1 MTGTDAFDILNS
13 PLEGTNL
20 IEAGAGTGKTYTI
33 TGLFLRLILEKN
45 LSVDEILVVTFT
57 EAATGELKERI
68 RDTLRACIAVFSGEP
83 CNDSFLNGLVE
94 KQEDLKS
101 ALQALKEALRAFDQ
115 AAIFTI
121 HGFCKRM
128 LRENAFESGSL
139 FDTELITDQEDLKR
153 EIVDDFW
160 RKHLYRESPL
170 FVNYAMNNNVTPD
183 GLFKLIDNRVT
194 RSTLKI
200 IPTMEYQDSSLQEKD
215 YLEYFE
221 KVGAKWRSA
230 RDEVEEILSTDEGL
244 NRTRYKKGNI
254 PLWVRAMDVYVSS
267 GGGDL
272 QPFKEF
278 NKFTS
283 GELKRSVKQ
292 GYDPPSHPFFE
303 TCETF
308 RKKQE
313 ALKESFGKRILALK
327 AGLFQYMHDE
337 LVSRKKDKNIQSFDD
352 LLLRLHEAL
361 EKESGKELAGA
372 IREKFKAALIDEFQ
386 DTDPVQYAIFNKVF
400 NAEKS
405 ILFLIGDPKQ
415 AIYSFRGA
423 DIFAYMKA
431 AKDVESRYTLGE
443 NWRSTPALI
452 DAVNAIFSNAENPFV
467 YDAISFQKAVPA
479 LRKDQDVFKMGGKS
493 EPPLQVWF
501 INAGKMTEGG
511 KALAKAKAYE
521 LIPGAVAAEI
531 SRLFSGGKNS
541 RYVVDG
547 RPLRAED
554 IAVLVRTNREA
565 LLMQDAL
572 SLHNIPCVLFSTENI
587 FSSHEAMEMERL
599 LSGIAEPD
607 NENLIRGA
615 LATDIMGVSG
625 ENLDHLR
632 EDEVGWEKRLI
643 AFREYHDLWHKKG
656 FIRMFRHL
664 LSEEDVMFRLMSLT
678 DGERRNTNILH
689 LSEIL
694 HQASVEKKLTIAGL
708 LKWLSRQRDSETAR
722 LDEHQL
728 RLESD
733 ENAVKLV
740 TVHKSKGLEYP
751 VVFCPFTWGGSKIK
765 NLKVPFMFHNEGDR
779 RMLTFDLGSEK
790 MAENRVF
797 AEKEQLAENLRL
809 LYVALTRAKKR
820 CYLVWGRFNKAETSA
835 PAYLFHRPELRESR
849 DVITGM
855 EKRFKT
861 LDDDTLLAELKNIQD
876 KAGGTISISEM
887 PIEKGGKTSPA
898 PDKAVTLVCR
908 NFSGDID
915 SSWRLSSFSSLV
927 SSRPHSSE
935 MADYDDVRQRSEV
948 RDQGSG
954 IRDQD
959 TADIFS
965 FPRGARAGTFLHDI
979 FEHLDFAESD
989 PGHAEKLVE
998 DKLRTYGF
1006 DPAWWKTICNMIN
1019 RVLTVPLKP
1028 DASDFTLSRIGN
1040 QDRLSE
1046 LEFYFPLKSI
1056 TPKTLK
1062 GVFAAYKEPVSLENF
1077 PERIGQLHFMPVR
1090 GFMKGFIDMVFHFEG
1105 RYYLVDWKSNYLG
1118 GSVEDYGQDA
1128 LVTAMDEHYYVFQYY
1143 IYTVALNQYLKLRL
1157 PGYDYEKHF
1166 GGVFYIFLRGVDP
1179 AKGLQYGIYSDR
1191 PSAKLINEL
1200 GTAFIREIVSSPH
1213 F

>member
-1 MTGTDAFDILNS
+1 MTETNAFSILSS

-57 EAATGELKERI
+57 EAATEELKERI
-68 RDTLRACIAVFSGEP
+68 RDTLRECIAVFSGDP
-83 CNDSFLNGLVE
+83 CEDSFLNGLVE
-94 KQEDLKS
+94 KQRDLKS
-101 ALQALKEALRAFDQ
+101 ARQALKEALRAFDQ

-121 HGFCKRM
+121 HGFCRRM

-139 FDTELITDQEDLKR
+139 FDTELVTDQEDLKR
-153 EIVDDFW
+153 EVVDDFW
-160 RKHLYRESPL
+160 RRHFYRESPL
-170 FVNYAMNNNVTPD
+170 FVNYAMNSNFTPD
-183 GLFKLIDNRVT
+183 VLLKLIDNRVA
-194 RSTLKI
+194 RSNLKI
-200 IPTMEYQDSSLQEKD
+200 IPTMEYQDSSLQEKE
-215 YLEYFE
+215 YLECFE
-221 KVGAKWRSA
+221 KVRAEWKSA
-230 RDEVEEILSTDEGL
+230 RDEVEEILSNNEGL
-244 NRTRYKKGNI
+244 NQTRYKKGKI
-254 PLWVRAMDVYVSS
+254 PLWIRAMDAYVSS
-267 GGGDL
+267 GGSDL

-308 RKKQE
+308 REKQE
-313 ALKESFGKRILALK
+313 ALKESFEKRILALK
-327 AGLFQYMHDE
+327 AGLFQYVHDE
-337 LVSRKKDKNIQSFDD
+337 LVRRKKDKNIQSFDD

-361 EKESGKELAGA
+361 EKESGEALARA
-372 IREKFKAALIDEFQ
+372 IRAKFKAALIDEFQ

-400 NAEKS
+400 NAEES

-452 DAVNAIFSNAENPFV
+452 DAVNTIFSNAEHPFV
-467 YDAISFQKAVPA
+467 YDEISFQKAVPA
-479 LRKDQDVFKMGGKS
+479 LQKDQDVFEIDGKS
-493 EPPLQVWF
+493 ESPLQIWF
-501 INAGKMTEGG
+501 LDAGKVTEEGRAITKT
-511 KALAKAKAYE
+511 KAHE

-531 SRLFSGGKNS
+531 SRLLNGGENRKCI
-541 RYVVDG
+541 VDG

-565 LLMQDAL
+565 RMLQDAL
-572 SLHNIPCVLFSTENI
+572 SLLNIPGVLFSTENI

-599 LSGIAEPD
+599 LTGIAEPD

-625 ENLDHLR
+625 EKLDHLQ
-632 EDEVGWEKRLI
+632 EDEVGWERRLL
-643 AFREYHDLWHKKG
+643 AFREYHDLWNKRG

-664 LSEEDVMFRLMSLT
+664 LSEEDVMFRLMSLP

-689 LSEIL
+689 LSEVL

-765 NLKVPFMFHNEGDR
+765 NSKAPFMFHDEGDKGI
-779 RMLTFDLGSEK
+779 LTFDLGSEK
-790 MAENRVF
+790 MDENRVF

-820 CYLVWGRFNKAETSA
+820 CYLVWGRFNEAETSA
-835 PAYLFHRPELRESR
+835 PAYLFHQSESPEGG
-849 DVITGM
+849 DVAGEM
-855 EKRFKT
+855 RKRFKT
-861 LDDDTLLAELKNIQD
+861 MDDDTLLAELRVIQE
-876 KAGGTISISEM
+876 KSGGSIGLSEVPM
-887 PIEKGGKTSPA
+887 EKGEKVAPA
-898 PDKAVTLVCR
+898 PDKAVTLACR
-908 NFSGDID
+908 GFSGKID
-915 SSWRLSSFSSLV
+915 SQWRLSSYSSLI
-927 SSRPHSSE
+927 SNRPHSSE
-935 MADYDDVRQRSEV
+935 MADYDDVGQGAIIS
-948 RDQGSG
+948 DQWSVIG
-954 IRDQD
+954 DQD
-959 TADIFS
+959 KADIFS

-979 FEHLDFAESD
+979 FEHLDFAETN
-989 PGHAEKLVE
+989 PGHMKKLVE
-998 DKLRTYGF
+998 DKIRAYGF
-1006 DPAWWKTICNMIN
+1006 DSVWLETICNVIH
-1019 RVLTVPLKP
+1019 RVLTVPLEP
-1028 DASDFTLSRIGN
+1028 DESDFTLSRIGN
-1040 QDRLSE
+1040 RDRLNE

-1056 TPKTLK
+1056 TPKILK
-1062 GVFAAYKEPVSLENF
+1062 GIFTGYKETVSLEGF
-1077 PERIGQLHFMPVR
+1077 PERIEKLHFMPVR
-1090 GFMKGFIDMVFHFEG
+1090 GFMRGFIDMVFHFRG

-1128 LVTAMDEHYYVFQYY
+1128 LIAAMKEHFYIFQYY

-1157 PGYDYEKHF
+1157 PDYDYERHF

-1179 AKGLQYGIYSDR
+1179 DKGSQFGIYRDR
-1191 PSAKLINEL
+1191 PPAKLIDEL
-1200 GTAFIREIVSSPH
+1200 CAGLIK
-1213 F
+1213 

>member
-1 MTGTDAFDILNS
+1 MTGTNAFNILNS

-57 EAATGELKERI
+57 GAATEELKERI
-68 RDTLRACIAVFSGEP
+68 RDTLRECIAVFSGNPGE
-83 CNDSFLNGLVE
+83 DSFLNGLVE

-121 HGFCKRM
+121 HGFCRRM

-139 FDTELITDQEDLKR
+139 FDTELVTDQEDLKR

-160 RKHLYRESPL
+160 RRHLYRESPL
-170 FVNYAMNNNVTPD
+170 FVNYAMNSNFTPH
-183 GLFKLIDNRVT
+183 GLIKLIDNRVT
-194 RSTLKI
+194 RSDLKI
-200 IPTMEYQDSSLQEKD
+200 IPTMEHQDSFLQEKE
-215 YLEYFE
+215 YLEYSE
-221 KVGAKWRSA
+221 KVSAEWRSA
-230 RDEVEEILSTDEGL
+230 RGEVEEILSNNEGL
-244 NRTRYKKGNI
+244 SRTRYGKGKI
-254 PLWVRAMDVYVSS
+254 PLWIRAMDAYVSS
-267 GGGDL
+267 GGSDL

-283 GELKRSVKQ
+283 VELKRSVKQ

-313 ALKESFGKRILALK
+313 ALKESFGKRLLALK
-327 AGLFQYMHDE
+327 AGLFQYVHDE
-337 LVSRKKDKNIQSFDD
+337 LASRKKDKNIQSFDD

-361 EKESGKELAGA
+361 EKESGEKLPGA

-400 NAEKS
+400 NAEES

-452 DAVNAIFSNAENPFV
+452 DAVNTIFSNAEHPFV
-467 YDAISFQKAVPA
+467 YDEISFQKAVPA
-479 LRKDQDVFKMGGKS
+479 LQKDQDVFEMDGKS
-493 EPPLQVWF
+493 EPPLHVWF
-501 INAGKMTEGG
+501 LDAGKVTEEG
-511 KALAKAKAYE
+511 KKPITKTKAYE

-531 SRLFSGGKNS
+531 SRLLNGGENRKC
-541 RYVVDG
+541 RVDG

-565 LLMQDAL
+565 RMMQDAF
-572 SLHNIPCVLFSTENI
+572 SLLNIPGVLYSTGYL
-587 FSSHEAMEMERL
+587 FDSHEATEIERL
-599 LSGIAEPD
+599 LTGIAEPD

-625 ENLDHLR
+625 EKLDHLR
-632 EDEVGWEKRLI
+632 EDEAVWERRLL
-643 AFREYHDLWHKKG
+643 AFREYHDLWNKRG

-664 LSEEDVMFRLMSLT
+664 LSEEDVMFRLMSLP

-689 LSEIL
+689 LSEVL
-694 HQASVEKKLTIAGL
+694 HQASVEKKLIIAGL
-708 LKWLSRQRDSETAR
+708 LKWLSRQRDSETVR

-751 VVFCPFTWGGSKIK
+751 VVFCPFAWGGSKIK
-765 NLKVPFMFHNEGDR
+765 NSKVPFMFHDEGDR

-790 MAENRVF
+790 MDKNRVF

-820 CYLVWGRFNKAETSA
+820 CYLVWGRFNEAETSA
-835 PAYLFHRPELRESR
+835 LAYLFHRPELQGNR

-855 EKRFKT
+855 EERFKT
-861 LDDDTLLAELKNIQD
+861 LGDDTLFAELENIQD
-876 KAGGTISISEM
+876 KAGGTIALSEM
-887 PIEKGGKTSPA
+887 PKEKGESFVPV
-898 PDKAVTLVCR
+898 PDKAITLECR
-908 NFSGDID
+908 EFSGKID
-915 SSWRLSSFSSLV
+915 SNWRLSSYSSLV
-927 SSRPHSSE
+927 SGRPHGSE
-935 MADYDDVRQRSEV
+935 MADYDDVS
-948 RDQGSG
+948 QGSG
-954 IRDQD
+954 DREWGAVVGDQWSVVSD
-959 TADIFS
+959 HAKADIFS
-965 FPRGARAGTFLHDI
+965 FPRGAKAGTFLHDI
-979 FEHLDFAESD
+979 FEHLDFTETN
-989 PGHAEKLVE
+989 PCHMKKLVE
-998 DKLRTYGF
+998 DKIRAYGF
-1006 DPAWWKTICNMIN
+1006 DFTWRETICNMIQ
-1019 RVLTVPLKP
+1019 RVLTVPLEP
-1028 DASDFTLSRIGN
+1028 DGSDFTLSRIGN
-1040 QDRLSE
+1040 RDRLNE
-1046 LEFYFPLKSI
+1046 LEFYFPLKLI
-1056 TPKTLK
+1056 TPKMLK
-1062 GVFAAYKEPVSLENF
+1062 DIFAGYREPVTLEDF

-1090 GFMKGFIDMVFHFEG
+1090 GFMRGFMDTVFHFRG

-1118 GSVEDYGQDA
+1118 DSVEAYGQNA
-1128 LVTAMDEHYYVFQYY
+1128 LLSAMKEHFYNFQYY
-1143 IYTVALNQYLKLRL
+1143 IYTVALNQYLKLRI
-1157 PGYDYEKHF
+1157 PDYDYETHF

-1179 AKGLQYGIYSDR
+1179 DKGSQFGIYRDR
-1191 PSAKLINEL
+1191 PSTKLIDEL
-1200 GTAFIREIVSSPH
+1200 CTGLIK
-1213 F
+1213 